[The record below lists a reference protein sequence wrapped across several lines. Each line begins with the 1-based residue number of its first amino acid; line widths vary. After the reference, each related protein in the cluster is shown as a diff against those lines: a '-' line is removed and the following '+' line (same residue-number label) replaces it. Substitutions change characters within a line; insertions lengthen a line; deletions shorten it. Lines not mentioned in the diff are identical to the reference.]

1 MKKIVYLAIVVFG
14 LSLIGC
20 ATEPTGTIT
29 FGSASTFEEAVQEC
43 YKLAAETLFYSTN
56 GKTQTASWN
65 RVSGPNE
72 IAGVCT
78 DYSLEFAYYWNV
90 VNRYDV
96 LFGKAYLARIP
107 SNGSIFQIQDFRFAK
122 NGTSN
127 IRATSGNF
135 GINGNDNEN
144 DGVYRDAIITK
155 VVYSGKPMPHFGEII
170 KDHKWV
176 VIKYNNEWYDC
187 EPTWWDTGSINKD
200 YVPYK
205 LLI

>member
-1 MKKIVYLAIVVFG
+1 MKKITIVVLLIS

-20 ATEPTGTIT
+20 ASTPKEPLT
-29 FGSASTFEEAVQEC
+29 FGSAATFEDAVQEC
-43 YKLAAETLFYSTN
+43 YRLAAETLFYSTN
-56 GKTQTASWN
+56 GKTPDSTYN
-65 RVSGPNE
+65 KVKGPNE

-96 LFGKAYLARIP
+96 LFGKAYIAHVP
-107 SNGSIFQIQDFRFAK
+107 SSGSIFQIRDIRFVK

-127 IRATSGNF
+127 IRATSGSF
-135 GINGNDNEN
+135 GSNANDNEA
-144 DGVYRDAIITK
+144 DGVYRDAIITS
-155 VVYSGKPMPHFGEII
+155 VVYSSKPIRHFNRTI
-170 KDHKWV
+170 KDHMWV

-187 EPTWWDTGSINKD
+187 EPTWWDTSAMN

-205 LLI
+205 LFQ